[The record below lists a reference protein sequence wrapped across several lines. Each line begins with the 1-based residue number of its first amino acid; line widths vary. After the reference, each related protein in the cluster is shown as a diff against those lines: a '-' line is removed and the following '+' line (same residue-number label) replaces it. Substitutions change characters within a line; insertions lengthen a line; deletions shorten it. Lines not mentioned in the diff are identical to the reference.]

1 MAKGKS
7 PANREA
13 KKPKQVKKPVTV
25 TSSFGGAPA
34 GTRGAAVRGT
44 AK

>member
-7 PANREA
+7 PASREA
-13 KKPKQVKKPVTV
+13 KKPKQVKKPATV
-25 TSSFGGAPA
+25 ASAFGGASA